1 MMNSHRIWNLLKSD
15 METLFRDI
23 YIYIGRVTKGKRSH
37 VRSFV
42 TWQRHETMCE
52 EHLASESVGLRLT
65 ARQTGPSKC
74 CSVCC

>member
-15 METLFRDI
+15 MVTLFRDI

-42 TWQRHETMCE
+42 TGQRHETMCE

>member
-23 YIYIGRVTKGKRSH
+23 YIGKRSH